1 MPRSMAMLVL
11 VTGVCV
17 MWRQAVPHW
26 EHRQL
31 GDIEYV
37 RTEEPFKASAQKA
50 FLALATS
57 VMEERLFRWLTGV
70 DFGVIVPIVPVVCC
84 WSVVFDVVVLNV
96 RQGRILVFSEIHGW
110 SSIWFIDGRFLE
122 NKKIYYTFCIRL
134 IKNKQSVIHRIET
147 SIHNDIG

>member
-1 MPRSMAMLVL
+1 MAMLVL

-37 RTEEPFKASAQKA
+37 RTDEPFKVSAQKA

-57 VMEERLFRWLTGV
+57 LMEERLFRWLTGV
-70 DFGVIVPIVPVVCC
+70 DFGVIGFVTVCSC
-84 WSVVFDVVVLNV
+84 VWFCCSVVLVVEDLIV
-96 RQGRILVFSEIHGW
+96 RAGKMLVFSEIQGW
-110 SSIWFIDGRFLE
+110 SSIWFIDGLFLQC
-122 NKKIYYTFCIRL
+122 KKYISEFMGWIWNAVTNSSFFCFP
-134 IKNKQSVIHRIET
+134 
-147 SIHNDIG
+147 

>member
-1 MPRSMAMLVL
+1 MAMLVL

-37 RTEEPFKASAQKA
+37 RTEEPFKVSAQKA

-57 VMEERLFRWLTGV
+57 LMEEKLFRWLTGV
-70 DFGVIVPIVPVVCC
+70 DFGVTGAVIGCC
-84 WSVVFDVVVLNV
+84 WFCCCCSVVLMEE
-96 RQGRILVFSEIHGW
+96 VFSVRAGGILLFKEIHGW
-110 SSIWFIDGRFLE
+110 SSIWSIDGRFLQKRS
-122 NKKIYYTFCIRL
+122 NGIIHLVISNSKDAHFSSKKLQR
-134 IKNKQSVIHRIET
+134 
-147 SIHNDIG
+147 